1 MNRLTASCI
10 LFAAFGGVVACSP
23 NNKMVEIRPVQTNP
37 VSEGRSALKGREL
50 FSRGQYALALESF
63 RRVVREAPDAPEG
76 YNGLAACYD
85 MMGRFDV
92 SEKYYQMALARA
104 PMDGR
109 IYRNMARSLDMQGRK
124 GEGAA
129 LLAEWQAIEAGK
141 MVVAAMPHAA
151 PAPIVAEVAP
161 LAAATPVAAE
171 IATPVETTT
180 VEAAPVEAMAAPMAV
195 ATPAPAPA
203 ASQTPTSALMV
214 LAEATP
220 VSGAVA
226 NAAPIHIPTFLA
238 PIGAP
243 EHVAAP
249 VQSVVPMQVTE
260 VPRPSKPIKVV
271 TAQPQF
277 LAALAM
283 PAHQAAPVKVAPVK
297 TVAVAK
303 PVPAPKPVVVAALA
317 PLRSLAT
324 KPSLQQPVKQSG
336 KAAAKPLASQV
347 AVQAVKQPGRPSIRL
362 INAAGQTGLARWAQ
376 QQLAL
381 SGINQTQ
388 TANATRRYRLSWVV
402 YPRGQRDRAL
412 AVQKSLP
419 FPTRIL
425 QESRASRIVVV
436 LGANARG
443 MQTAALKTRRG

>member
-10 LFAAFGGVVACSP
+10 LFAAYGGVVACSP
-23 NNKMVEIRPVQTNP
+23 NNKMVEIRPIQSNP
-37 VSEGRSALKGREL
+37 VSEGVSALKGREL
-50 FSRGQYALALESF
+50 FSRGQYALAIESF

-85 MMGRFDV
+85 MIGRFDV

-141 MVVAAMPHAA
+141 MVVAAMPDAA
-151 PAPIVAEVAP
+151 PAAIAAKAAPLTTAVAP
-161 LAAATPVAAE
+161 SATVAAE
-171 IATPVETTT
+171 VVTPIESAT
-180 VEAAPVEAMAAPMAV
+180 VEAAPVEAIS
-195 ATPAPAPA
+195 TPVTAEVV
-203 ASQTPTSALMV
+203 TPTPVSVVAPKV
-214 LAEATP
+214 LAEAVA

-226 NAAPIHIPTFLA
+226 NAAPIQIPTLLA

-243 EHVAAP
+243 VIVAAP
-249 VQSVVPMQVTE
+249 VQPVVPMKSAMAV
-260 VPRPSKPIKVV
+260 KPAAPLKVAAV
-271 TAQPQF
+271 QPHY
-277 LAALAM
+277 LAALVA
-283 PAHQAAPVKVAPVK
+283 PVKVAAPVKVVPV
-297 TVAVAK
+297 TTATIAK
-303 PVPAPKPVVVAALA
+303 PAPTPTPVIVAALA
-317 PLRSLAT
+317 PLRSIAT
-324 KPSLQQPVKQSG
+324 KPSPQQPVKQVSR
-336 KAAAKPLASQV
+336 PLAKQV
-347 AVQAVKQPGRPSIRL
+347 AIQAVKQPGRPSIRL

-425 QESRASRIVVV
+425 QESRATRIVVV